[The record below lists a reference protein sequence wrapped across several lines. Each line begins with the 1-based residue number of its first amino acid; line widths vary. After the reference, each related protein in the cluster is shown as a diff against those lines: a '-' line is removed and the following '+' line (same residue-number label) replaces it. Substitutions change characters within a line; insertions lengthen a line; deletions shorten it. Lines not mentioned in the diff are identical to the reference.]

1 VRAPETQAAPGQA
14 GSANWV
20 EHGTAPDRIIASQVD
35 NGQVPRTR
43 RLCQYPKVARY
54 NPNAATSFTCR

>member
-1 VRAPETQAAPGQA
+1 
-14 GSANWV
+14 V